1 MSTRPNAGPGHGSFL
16 LVGFVVLVFLV
27 LLPAPGAAL
36 PPADTTGVLRGQVVE
51 QGTDRPL
58 PGASIRV
65 AAGPPPATERPSV
78 TSDERGRFVLEG
90 LPSGILELEVRL
102 LGYETL
108 RSPEIR
114 ITPGRAA
121 TVTLELRQRTV
132 ELEGLDVRVSRLAR
146 PDDAPLSTRRLSA
159 EQVRRT
165 AGGQTDISRTLLS
178 LPGVLGGV
186 DNRNDLL
193 VRGGG
198 PGENVYVVDGI
209 RIPRINHFETQGVG
223 GGALGLLNVEFIQDT
238 DFHAGAF
245 PARHGNALSSA
256 LIVRNRSGSEDRFR
270 GDLTV
275 GASEAGITL
284 DGPVGDRGNVL
295 FSLRRSYLQL
305 LFRVLDLPIRP
316 SYWDTQL
323 RAEWEVDDRNRFVL
337 LGLGSIDELDIVP
350 PGADDPQG
358 QEVANRVL
366 DNDQW
371 GYTTGIVWHHLRSRG
386 VVRTSL
392 SRSMERF
399 RISGQGPDPESP
411 LVSSDAWEAENR
423 LRMDAD
429 LRVGARATLGVGGEV
444 AAEAVRS
451 DVVDAGGPGRP
462 TPEPLAFRGTER
474 FSTGAAWLQLSG
486 PVWTSSDGRRRLTGS
501 TGLRLDG
508 HQRLAP
514 AVAPSPRASLA
525 LEVTPE
531 WELSLAGGRFLQAP
545 PRAALGVEVEGEAVN
560 RGLPFQEAR
569 HLVAGVAWQP
579 GSTVRVAVEG
589 FLKPYRSLPRSAAD
603 PSVVLQ
609 NEGADYGFSGLEPL
623 VSDAEGRA
631 RGLELFV
638 QRQGAGRWWGLLSY
652 TLSRSEAR
660 GPDLPD
666 GTEPRSWVP
675 TSWDARHALDLTA
688 GLRVGEGDRWEIGTR
703 WRATTGRP
711 FTPFDTELSPEAF
724 RRTGEGVPDRSR
736 LNSLRTP
743 PYHRLDVRVDRRVG
757 VAGFTG
763 RVYLDIQNIYNRTN
777 LFGFTWTEAEDV
789 PDNLRPREQ
798 IGLLPTVGFTLEW

>member
-1 MSTRPNAGPGHGSFL
+1 MR
-16 LVGFVVLVFLV
+16 LV
-27 LLPAPGAAL
+27 LLVLVGAPAPGAAL
-36 PPADTTGVLRGQVVE
+36 PPADTTGVVRGQVVE
-51 QGTDRPL
+51 QGTGRPL
-58 PGASIRV
+58 PSASVRV
-65 AAGPPPATERPSV
+65 AAGPAGAMERPPV
-78 TSDERGRFVLEG
+78 TTDAQGRFVLQR
-90 LPSGILELEVRL
+90 LPSGTLELQVQL

-108 RSPEIR
+108 RSPELR

-121 TVTLELRQRTV
+121 TVTLELRQRAL
-132 ELEGLDVRVSRLAR
+132 ELEGVEVRVSRLAR
-146 PDDAPLSTRRLSA
+146 PDDAPLSTRRLTA

-165 AGGQTDISRTLLS
+165 AGAQTDISRTLLS

-198 PGENVYVVDGI
+198 PGENLYVVDGI

-238 DFHAGAF
+238 DFHAGSF
-245 PARHGNALSSA
+245 PARHGNTLSSA
-256 LIVRNRSGSEDRFR
+256 LIIRNRSGSQDRFR

-275 GASEAGITL
+275 GASEAGVTL
-284 DGPVGDRGNVL
+284 DGPLGDRANVL

-323 RAEWEVDDRNRFVL
+323 RAEWEMDERNRFVL
-337 LGLGSIDELDIVP
+337 LGLGSIDELDIVA

-371 GYTTGIVWHHLRSRG
+371 GYTTGLVWHHLRSRG

-399 RISGQGPDPESP
+399 LIAGKGPDPETP

-423 LRMDAD
+423 LRVDAD
-429 LRVGARATLGVGGEV
+429 LRMGSSATLGVGGEI
-444 AAEAVRS
+444 AAEAIQS
-451 DVVDAGGPGRP
+451 DVTDAGGPGRP
-462 TPEPLAFRGTER
+462 TPEPLAFRSTER
-474 FSTGAAWLQLSG
+474 FATGAAWLQLSG
-486 PVWTSSDGRRRLTGS
+486 PVWTSDDARRQLTGS
-501 TGLRLDG
+501 AGLRLDG
-508 HQRLAP
+508 HARLSP
-514 AVAPSPRASLA
+514 GFVASPRASLA

-579 GSTVRVAVEG
+579 GSDVRVAVEG

-660 GPDLPD
+660 GPDLP
-666 GTEPRSWVP
+666 GRFGPRPWVP
-675 TSWDARHALDLTA
+675 TSWDARHAVDLTA
-688 GLRVGEGDRWEIGTR
+688 GLRAGEGDRWEMGTR
-703 WRATTGRP
+703 WRVTTGRP

-743 PYHRLDVRVDRRVG
+743 PYHRLDVRIDRRVEVVG
-757 VAGFTG
+757 LTG
-763 RVYLDIQNIYNRTN
+763 RVYLDVQNVYNRTN

-789 PDNLRPREQ
+789 PNNLRAREQ